1 MTTPTHIL
9 LRALLPEHTV
19 IRLSPDE
26 VRAQT
31 ADGSDVTVWWFR
43 TPQQARTV
51 VTALEALNGKEA
63 IPLMRAADIA
73 GRITTR
79 PAVIVNSPAG
89 VPFHSII
96 DRLTTQQLLTLGRQ
110 FGHLVA
116 DIHQHPALH
125 YGPLAAPGFISQQA
139 LLLHRVNEACMRLCD
154 AGILSTHRADTL
166 RDIIAT
172 TFTDETAPA
181 CLVHGALA
189 PEHLWIERSGQH
201 FTIAAITGWNAAFGG
216 RPAADHVRIADA
228 FSADALFSLRIG
240 YGEVYDERCQRPAD
254 QLRERVL
261 LPERLVWTLSRAGH
275 AASHAQPD
283 EAARLLTIVHRWC
296 DAIHQSAD
304 PTEEEE
310 K

>member
-51 VTALEALNGKEA
+51 VTALDALNGTQA
-63 IPLMRAADIA
+63 IPLVRGADIS
-73 GRITTR
+73 GTLTTR
-79 PAVIVNSPAG
+79 PAVVVNSPAG
-89 VPFHSII
+89 VPFHSIS
-96 DRLTTQQLLTLGRQ
+96 DRLTSLQLHTLGRQ
-110 FGHLVA
+110 LGHLVA
-116 DIHQHPALH
+116 DIHRHSAMH
-125 YGPLAAPGFISQQA
+125 YGALAAPGFITQQA
-139 LLLHRVNEACMRLCD
+139 LLQHRAHEACARLCD
-154 AGILSTHRADTL
+154 AGLLTTQGADALLTV
-166 RDIIAT
+166 IAT
-172 TFTDETAPA
+172 THTDDTAAA

-189 PEHLWIERSGQH
+189 PEHLWIVRSGQH
-201 FTIAAITGWNAAFGG
+201 YSIAAITGWNAAFGG
-216 RPAADHVRIADA
+216 RPAADHVRMADA
-228 FSADALFSLRIG
+228 FCADALFSLRIG
-240 YGEVYDERCQRPAD
+240 YGEVYDERSQRPAD

-283 EAARLLTIVHRWC
+283 EAARLLSIVHRWC
-296 DAIHQSAD
+296 EAIRQSAD
-304 PTEEEE
+304 STEEEE
-310 K
+310 I